1 MNEKQIIGTIS
12 GSIRKF
18 WDEIC
23 KYALEFEKLG
33 VKIISPEISEV
44 EDSNKE
50 FIYLKND
57 KAKTIEGIE
66 KKHLFCIARS
76 DFLFVVNPKGYIGI
90 STALEIG
97 YALSRGILVYTLE
110 EPTDIVIK
118 KLSILNPKPSAI
130 IKDTIKNKSIKSS
143 LDENLSNLQEYFAR
157 KVIER
162 GFENETEKDLLIL
175 LIEELGELSHIIR
188 TFSGLKIKKSTLEKK
203 DHLNL
208 EGEIADIL
216 IYIIILANK
225 LGIDL
230 FESLKIK
237 ENENEKREWVVF
249 DPQNST

>member
-1 MNEKQIIGTIS
+1 MNKIQIIGTIS
-12 GSIRKF
+12 GSIRKH

-23 KYALEFEKLG
+23 KYAIEFEKLG
-33 VKIISPEISEV
+33 VKIISPEISEIM
-44 EDSNKE
+44 DSNKE
-50 FIYLKND
+50 FIYLKSD
-57 KAKTIEGIE
+57 KVKTIEMIE
-66 KKHLFCIARS
+66 KKHLFNISKS
-76 DFLFVVNPKGYIGI
+76 DFLFVINPQGYIGI

-97 YALSRGILVYTLE
+97 YALSRDIMIYTLE

-118 KLSILNPKPSAI
+118 KLCILNPSPLEI
-130 IKDTIKNKSIKSS
+130 IKDTIKHKLTIDK
-143 LDENLSNLQEYFAR
+143 LDENLSNLQKYFAR

-175 LIEELGELSHIIR
+175 LLEELGELSHIIR
-188 TFSGLKIKKSTLEKK
+188 TFSGLKIKKSTLENKH
-203 DHLNL
+203 HLNL

-230 FESLKIK
+230 FNSLKIK

-249 DPQNST
+249 DPHNST